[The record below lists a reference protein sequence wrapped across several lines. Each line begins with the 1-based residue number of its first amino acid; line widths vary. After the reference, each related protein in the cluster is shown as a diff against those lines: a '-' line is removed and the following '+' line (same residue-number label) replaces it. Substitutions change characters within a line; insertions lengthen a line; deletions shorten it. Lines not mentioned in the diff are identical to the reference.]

1 MGELG
6 REQTNLYKLQSYYI
20 YSTQAEPEP
29 WGTQDGNNLRSR
41 FAWSYAAFGRSDTVN
56 GWGGAQARLHLCD
69 RYPHPA
75 APGGMASAPRRE
87 RLMEKRRGDRV
98 FLVLSVPMEFGE
110 EYRDVFVPPRAT
122 LVHCLQVH
130 GDFSVLS
137 HSSTHLGRER
147 RRNEG
152 SRY

>member
-1 MGELG
+1 MAGGELRHG
-6 REQTNLYKLQSYYI
+6 YTCV
-20 YSTQAEPEP
+20 T
-29 WGTQDGNNLRSR
+29 GTPILLPQ
-41 FAWSYAAFGRSDTVN
+41 
-56 GWGGAQARLHLCD
+56 GGT
-69 RYPHPA
+69 
-75 APGGMASAPRRE
+75 ASAPRRE

-98 FLVLSVPMEFGE
+98 FLVLPVPMELGE